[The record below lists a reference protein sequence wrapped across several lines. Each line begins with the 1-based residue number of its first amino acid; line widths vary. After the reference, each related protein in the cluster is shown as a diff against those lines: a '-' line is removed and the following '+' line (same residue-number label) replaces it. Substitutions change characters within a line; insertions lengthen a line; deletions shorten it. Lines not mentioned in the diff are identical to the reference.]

1 MGHRPG
7 RLPWTQNSNRRRM
20 RTCQVLSVK
29 QSCDL
34 SQTEVAIPLSRPLS
48 SGQLVELILD
58 ENPSSSE
65 RCRVVWV
72 GKAGSAPSWKELAS
86 QCQGRWL
93 VSWTQCPTEPV
104 AHGGEPY
111 LRHHLLPFT
120 SSRLRCPSGFLFR
133 PLMRLRPGDSDTCWS
148 R

>member
-7 RLPWTQNSNRRRM
+7 RLPWTQNSNRRRI

-58 ENPSSSE
+58 ENPSRSE

-72 GKAGSAPSWKELAS
+72 GKAGSKLGGVGQPVPGPKAGEL
-86 QCQGRWL
+86 
-93 VSWTQCPTEPV
+93 EPV
-104 AHGGEPY
+104 PDRTRGARWRTVPHA
-111 LRHHLLPFT
+111 
-120 SSRLRCPSGFLFR
+120 S
-133 PLMRLRPGDSDTCWS
+133 PLYH
-148 R
+148 